1 MRAAFRPVAA
11 GPDLLYS
18 DGGTAAPR
26 STSEKNTKR
35 TRFLTTNAESMG
47 YDLFSSRA
55 GPPAQRDLTD
65 RSGGIRG
72 DFDRSPVAQAS
83 KAMVPRP
90 ADVALFCWE
99 GPQPAST
106 TTADRG
112 QNTKQTQFLTTN
124 AESMGYDGFSST
136 AGPPAQRDLT
146 DRSGGI
152 RGDFDL
158 SPVAHGSAVVLPRL
172 AAVGYN
178 GNAARTLSVGPGR
191 DKQSCLSS
199 RRQAVR

>member
-35 TRFLTTNAESMG
+35 TQFLTTNAESTG
-47 YDLFSSRA
+47 YDGFSNTV
-55 GPPAQRDLTD
+55 GPPAQRYLTD

-72 DFDRSPVAQAS
+72 DFELSPVAQAS
-83 KAMVPRP
+83 
-90 ADVALFCWE
+90 
-99 GPQPAST
+99 
-106 TTADRG
+106 
-112 QNTKQTQFLTTN
+112 
-124 AESMGYDGFSST
+124 
-136 AGPPAQRDLT
+136 
-146 DRSGGI
+146 
-152 RGDFDL
+152 
-158 SPVAHGSAVVLPRL
+158 

-199 RRQAVR
+199 RRQAAR

>member
-35 TRFLTTNAESMG
+35 TQFLTTNPESMG
-47 YDLFSSRA
+47 YD
-55 GPPAQRDLTD
+55 
-65 RSGGIRG
+65 
-72 DFDRSPVAQAS
+72 
-83 KAMVPRP
+83 
-90 ADVALFCWE
+90 W
-99 GPQPAST
+99 
-106 TTADRG
+106 
-112 QNTKQTQFLTTN
+112 
-124 AESMGYDGFSST
+124 FSST
-136 AGPPAQRDLT
+136 AGPPAQRDP
-146 DRSGGI
+146 DRSLRRDTRRLRPESRSAGLGGRCAETCGRWPI
-152 RGDFDL
+152 LKGGTAASEHHGRRSRTKYETNPISHNERGINGLRRVFQ
-158 SPVAHGSAVVLPRL
+158 PVAHGSAVVLPRL

-199 RRQAVR
+199 RRQAAR